1 MSTYDKIRVLWID
14 DREEMDGY
22 PEGQITPPE
31 YQEWFEIVH
40 PGSKDEALSFR
51 SATEFAPVVR
61 GFWFADDRSI
71 LPAEIIATDYNLSK
85 RAGVAVVD
93 QTYEEVDED
102 LTDLAGD
109 EDSGHAQPQSNS
121 SSASLRGVN
130 FEGLLISL
138 FYGTLSYKHPAAIV
152 PMTRYLSEMPPEVET
167 LHALV
172 EPFLGVDFQYIGLE
186 DRCWASILK
195 EGVKHL
201 RRRIGDLFESG
212 DITLAPSDLMA
223 LAENAGHGVLTMRSP
238 HAVRRLPVQGLFID
252 VPEEKRDGAIN
263 KWARDLMRT
272 VMVDCEELRQAQE
285 LAGVVWDA
293 YNNNDLVED
302 RKNLSLLACRKE
314 AAKEINQ
321 AEYDRL
327 CEAFG
332 VANKK
337 AKSGCVDITSTGDY
351 SDRARRWAAL
361 FITRNMLKKLMQIR
375 KRVDALRIGDYADI
389 YPTGPVLTADDLFLA
404 LFPAPGA
411 PLILPWHN
419 GTNIDMAAGWVRSM
433 MRWKDQ
439 KEVGSNRGDL
449 ALSVRDLLAGEGW
462 NAEGP
467 YGLTDSERLVLRG
480 FALEDKDLT
489 EAEWRACNRANLVL
503 WGNQQESDHE

>member
-1 MSTYDKIRVLWID
+1 MSIYDKIRVLWID
-14 DREEMDGY
+14 DRDEMDGY
-22 PEGQITPPE
+22 PEGQITPSE

-40 PGSKDEALSFR
+40 PGSRDEALSFR

-61 GFWFADDRSI
+61 RFWFADDISI

-93 QTYEEVDED
+93 QTDKEIDED
-102 LTDLAGD
+102 LNDLAGD
-109 EDSGHAQPQSNS
+109 DESGNAQPRSDS
-121 SSASLRGVN
+121 SSASLSGVN

-152 PMTRYLSEMPPEVET
+152 PMTRYLSKMPSEVET

-172 EPFLGVDFQYIGLE
+172 EPFLGVDFQFIGLE
-186 DRCWASILK
+186 DRRWASILK

-201 RRRIGDLFESG
+201 RRRIGDLFESW
-212 DITLAPSDLMA
+212 DITLSPSDLMA
-223 LAENAGHGVLTMRSP
+223 LAEDASHGVLTMRSP

-252 VPEEKRDGAIN
+252 VPEEKRDGAIH

-314 AAKEINQ
+314 AGKEIDQ

-337 AKSGCVDITSTGDY
+337 AKSGCVDIASTGDY
-351 SDRARRWAAL
+351 SDRVRRWAVL
-361 FITRNMLKKLMQIR
+361 FITLNLLKKLICIR
-375 KRVDALRIGDYADI
+375 KHLTEQIYRNTDRAADKME
-389 YPTGPVLTADDLFLA
+389 GPVLTVDDILLA
-404 LFPAPGA
+404 LFPVPGS
-411 PLILPWHN
+411 PLIYPWHSGSSTGN
-419 GTNIDMAAGWVRSM
+419 DSGWGKAM
-433 MRWKDQ
+433 LRWK
-439 KEVGSNRGDL
+439 ENGFVGRDRGDL
-449 ALSVRDLLAGEGW
+449 ALIVRDLHAGEGW
-462 NAEGP
+462 RAEGP
-467 YGLTDSERLVLRG
+467 YGLTNSERLVLRG
-480 FALEDKDLT
+480 FALEHKDLT
-489 EAEWRACNRANLVL
+489 EADWRGYPTAFHVL
-503 WGNQQESDHE
+503 WGEQGDK